1 MPKKPLQ
8 PCAYPGC
15 PNLSSERYCEQ
26 HRKVVQHNYDKY
38 QRNQDT
44 KKMYKG
50 KWQKIRA
57 RYVKEHPFCE
67 KCFAEG
73 KIVPVEEVH
82 HKVPLSRGG
91 THDESNLISLCKSCH
106 TKIHYEMGDRRAPN
120 EEG

>member
-15 PNLSSERYCEQ
+15 PNLSDGRYCEK
-26 HRKVVQHNYDKY
+26 HRKAVQQNYDKY

-44 KKMYKG
+44 KRMYKG

-67 KCFAEG
+67 ICYAEG
-73 KIVPVEEVH
+73 KLVPVEEVH

-91 THDESNLISLCKSCH
+91 THDTSNLISLCKSCH
-106 TKIHYEMGDRRAPN
+106 TKIHYEMGDRRPPS